1 MTTNQPTDA
10 QITEY
15 INTPEAPRT
24 GFIAGSTFGVKQVQY
39 SVTDGMAMVEGDI
52 VIGTVEEMEAMR
64 QKVDVAPDGDIA
76 TAIGIVPKSFRWTDG
91 IIPYQIEPTLP
102 NQQRVT
108 DAIAHWE
115 LHTPIRFVQRDASNA
130 SKYPNY
136 VVFQPGSG
144 CSSSV
149 GMRGGKQTLTLG
161 NSCSLGNTI
170 HEIGHTVGL
179 WHEQSRED
187 RDKFV
192 KIVWEN
198 ITSGEEHNFNQHISD
213 GDDIGA
219 YDYGS
224 IMHYSSTAFSKNGKA
239 TIIALGGQAI
249 GQRDGL
255 STGDIAAVEAMYP
268 NTSFFDGVVVWNNG
282 KAYFFKGNQYIRYD
296 IAADKADAGYPVP
309 IKGNWPGLEAFAD
322 GIDAV
327 VNWGNGKAY
336 FFKGNQYIRYDIA
349 ADKADAGYPLPINGN
364 WPGI

>member
-15 INTPEAPRT
+15 ITTPEAPRT

-52 VIGTVEEMEAMR
+52 IIGTVEEMEAMR
-64 QKVDVAPDGDIA
+64 QKVEAAPDGNIA

-91 IIPYQIEPTLP
+91 IIPYQIEQALP
-102 NQQRVT
+102 KKKRVT

-115 LHTPIRFVQRDASNA
+115 LHTPIRFVQRNVNNA
-130 SKYPNY
+130 DKYPNY
-136 VVFQPGSG
+136 VVFRPGNG
-144 CSSSV
+144 CSSPV
-149 GMRGGKQTLTLG
+149 GMQGGKQTLTLG
-161 NSCSLGNTI
+161 NNCSLGNTI

-198 ITSGEEHNFNQHISD
+198 IISGEEHNFNQHISD

-224 IMHYSSTAFSKNGKA
+224 IMHYSGTAFSKNGKA
-239 TIIALGGQAI
+239 TIIALGGQEI
-249 GQRDGL
+249 GQRKKL
-255 STGDIAAVEAMYP
+255 SKGDIAAVKAMY
-268 NTSFFDGVVVWNNG
+268 
-282 KAYFFKGNQYIRYD
+282 
-296 IAADKADAGYPVP
+296 
-309 IKGNWPGLEAFAD
+309 
-322 GIDAV
+322 
-327 VNWGNGKAY
+327 
-336 FFKGNQYIRYDIA
+336 
-349 ADKADAGYPLPINGN
+349 
-364 WPGI
+364 